1 MPSTRRTFA
10 APRGRALLAALAAFA
25 CTGIAAA
32 QEVYKSVDAQG
43 HVVYSDRGASKSS
56 AATTVNAQPSD
67 PEGAAQLAREQRA
80 LAAADASRAKDQAA
94 ADKQHAADQKQHQQ
108 ACNKARQE
116 YERVLN
122 TRRLYHLDAEGN
134 RIYYPDEELDQ
145 VRDQARK
152 SMLAAC
158 N

>member
-1 MPSTRRTFA
+1 MQPMHSRFA
-10 APRGRALLAALAAFA
+10 SGRCRALLAVAALALA
-25 CTGIAAA
+25 GEAAA
-32 QEVYKSVDAQG
+32 QQVYKTVDADG
-43 HVVYSDRGASKSS
+43 HVIYSDRGASKNS
-56 AATTVNAQPSD
+56 ATTAVNAQQAD
-67 PEGAAQLAREQRA
+67 PAGAAQLAKEQRA
-80 LAAADASRAKDQAA
+80 LAAADAARAKDQAA

-152 SMLAAC
+152 SMLTAC